1 MSTFQTFLTKNAKSN
16 PKFSSVRSL
25 LSFLKDR
32 VEVKYERLLTPKN
45 KKVARKRDRVTK
57 SHEGKNRKE
66 SEDDELKDVEVDG
79 AML

>member
-1 MSTFQTFLTKNAKSN
+1 
-16 PKFSSVRSL
+16 
-25 LSFLKDR
+25 LKDS

-66 SEDDELKDVEVDG
+66 SEDDELKDVEVDD